1 MLDLITLNTIDKVFI
16 ERDCKTLSVSSQ
28 YLYIRCLMYH
38 FKNKKP
44 NVKNQE
50 SFDLLFNDIPKYRTW
65 ENNFK
70 ALQTKG
76 LVTVTDNSIHFVNVW
91 GQYIDR
97 KMLKENAPENSK
109 KEKDLYVEYEKEI
122 LMNST
127 LLEMCCMKQK
137 LSLNKIKR
145 LLKDF
150 ITEQKAFN
158 NTYGDSSECGKHF
171 HYWLNNN
178 SKNVTNEKVTSTSQI
193 LGKQ

>member
-1 MLDLITLNTIDKVFI
+1 
-16 ERDCKTLSVSSQ
+16 
-28 YLYIRCLMYH
+28 
-38 FKNKKP
+38 
-44 NVKNQE
+44 
-50 SFDLLFNDIPKYRTW
+50 
-65 ENNFK
+65 
-70 ALQTKG
+70 
-76 LVTVTDNSIHFVNVW
+76 
-91 GQYIDR
+91 
-97 KMLKENAPENSK
+97 
-109 KEKDLYVEYEKEI
+109 
-122 LMNST
+122 MNST

>member
-178 SKNVTNEKVTSTSQI
+178 SKMLLMK
-193 LGKQ
+193 K